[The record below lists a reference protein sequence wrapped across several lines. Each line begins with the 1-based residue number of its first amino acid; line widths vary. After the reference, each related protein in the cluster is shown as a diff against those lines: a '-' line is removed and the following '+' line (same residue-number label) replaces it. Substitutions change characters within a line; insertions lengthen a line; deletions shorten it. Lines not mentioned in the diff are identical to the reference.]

1 MRREND
7 AINYY
12 TCCDKCL
19 NASIVMYQGPD
30 SVCECLI
37 YVSVLYILIYIY
49 IWAFHV
55 YAINNNNIKII
66 IQGKETVFIFL

>member
-37 YVSVLYILIYIY
+37 YVSIYIY

>member
-37 YVSVLYILIYIY
+37 YVSIYM
-49 IWAFHV
+49 AFLV

>member
-37 YVSVLYILIYIY
+37 YVSIYIY
-49 IWAFHV
+49 IYMYILH
-55 YAINNNNIKII
+55 INNNITDSRGHVAI
-66 IQGKETVFIFL
+66 